1 MAYQR
6 AAGSIRFVQAHA
18 CAVRADVRCL
28 VQPLRTSQAHSKNIA
43 ARCKSAVLARR
54 TAAYKRSS
62 TNSLPVLA
70 MMVCRDQ
77 RNPHNIP
84 VWE

>member
-6 AAGSIRFVQAHA
+6 AGESICFFQAHA
-18 CAVRADVRCL
+18 FAVRAEVRCL

-43 ARCKSAVLARR
+43 ARCRSAVLARR
-54 TAAYKRSS
+54 IAAYKRSS
-62 TNSLPVLA
+62 TSSLPVFA
-70 MMVCRDQ
+70 IVVRGNQ
-77 RNPHNIP
+77 RNPHNMT